1 MASIS
6 KLSIRGVRAFSP
18 DDDEQVLEFY
28 FPCTIIVGANGCGK
42 TTIIESLKF
51 AVCGALP
58 PGNKSGQAFVHD
70 PKSIGQSS
78 VKAQIKLRFT
88 NRGGRTMVV
97 LRSMELAQK
106 KKNMTF
112 KQLDGVIRMTD
123 EDGQRQSLSHKCSEL
138 DRQLPVLLGVSKAIL
153 EHVVFCHQ
161 EDANWPL
168 QEGAV
173 LKKRFDDIFD
183 STRYTKALEV
193 FSKLKKEYTS
203 KVKDHKADVASYS
216 SHLHAAEGFQ
226 AEVEKYSDQLELVEQ
241 EIEEN
246 NEELNRT
253 EEEEK
258 RLNEILDQLDE
269 IQLDVDDKNN
279 SLHTFTELANKT
291 RKMLEDDLTEE
302 KSARELKEMLRDFDS
317 KLNDQ
322 IDEMDDLQGEI
333 SRLKNEISEL
343 TQEESKLQSQLGRHQ
358 AEKDAQVERQTLRC
372 EKVVEGDNKFGLNS
386 TLTAFSQSQSLTQN
400 SSFQEASGQPLQ
412 LEISKTDLDDYFRAL
427 GRKKSELEEDL
438 NRKMKLRQQSEDE
451 LQSQLVDLKGK
462 LQSIKN
468 EQKKVDQELA
478 EDKKEYEDVT
488 RQVSQISRVRKDDV
502 EDARK
507 NANKLA
513 AQRDSLNKD
522 PRRSQIATE
531 IRSFEDKSDRL
542 KRDIEED
549 TDALRDLRETAEAQH
564 EISVL
569 KQQIE
574 RDIEDLKESIQE
586 SDFALKSRNID
597 VPTIESSG
605 DETSDELNDG
615 MDKLTEDVSTK
626 FQTADTE
633 LRKARE
639 QFTALQSVVAEKS
652 ALLARDQQ
660 VVHSKRDKLVGLSNE
675 GGIKKVENVLSEL
688 CQFEASNG
696 APTPP
701 ELNETKP
708 KELLAYLEE
717 RLEAEEAESLE
728 GVQPELI
735 KKIMKRL
742 KKTAIVGSGTEVVCP
757 CCERG
762 LDDDESVA
770 IFREKMNALM
780 ASDSPLLMDGENN
793 KTAKSQYQ
801 KWRKIV
807 TENMNDILEYR
818 RIANEVNDME
828 HNCSSLEAIV
838 EERKEDLDT
847 AKTSQDEILSEVD
860 GLRGLME
867 SCKMWQGAVD
877 RINNKRSQAM
887 NKSNTLSIS
896 ESVYSGR
903 DLKTV
908 ERDLAEK
915 TEKKDEYL
923 EKISRL
929 NKEMTKINNHM
940 SSASQKAT
948 DAENMARD
956 KEEKFAGIR
965 KLSERKK
972 HLNDTISKKNKELL
986 DLKNNVKPIK
996 DKVAKKESER
1006 DKMKKHTKEEED
1018 EIRNTVEQL
1027 KMFENEFRELQRQ
1040 IDDFD
1045 SKNDANAL
1053 ERIENQIGGFQ
1064 SKRKAKEVNVAKI
1077 QPHLE
1082 RLKKA
1087 LDDQER
1093 HKKNLNE
1100 NINLLDLNAKI
1111 RDLKRELESL
1121 QESAQQVK
1129 GRDTAKDDIRNLQ
1142 RRKTKLGQQNARLE
1156 GRRGEIHENIRSFK
1170 RKLSQPEYRNVDEE
1184 YRIAS
1189 IKHDTT
1195 EMAVRDIGKYHAAL
1209 DKALQR
1215 FHGLKIAEINTIIRD
1230 LWNLTYKGEDIT
1242 SIALVSGKD
1251 TGSRSTRSYNY
1262 RVVMTKGT
1270 TELDM
1275 RGRCSAGQRVLASI
1289 VIRLAL
1295 AETFCVNCGCIALDE
1310 PTVNLDYRNKKG
1322 LAVAL
1327 AQIIASRA
1335 KQRNFQLIMITH
1347 DEDFVAIMKTELA
1360 SQTGF
1365 SMPEKY
1371 FQVRREEAADGKFY
1385 SKIDAID
1392 WEELV

>member
-1 MASIS
+1 MWKVSFCSLGDDANCGEWCLLT
-6 KLSIRGVRAFSP
+6 KLKKTCPPIPLHDLGR
-18 DDDEQVLEFY
+18 
-28 FPCTIIVGANGCGK
+28 

-70 PKSIGQSS
+70 PNSIGQSS

-138 DRQLPVLLGVSKAIL
+138 DRQLPV
-153 EHVVFCHQ
+153 HQ

-193 FSKLKKEYTS
+193 FSKLKKDYTS

-216 SHLHAAEGFQ
+216 SHLHAAQGFQ

-246 NEELNRT
+246 TEELRRT
-253 EEEEK
+253 ENEEK

-269 IQLDVDDKNN
+269 IQLDVDDKSN
-279 SLHTFTELANKT
+279 SLHTLTELANKT

-333 SRLKNEISEL
+333 SRLKNQISEL
-343 TQEESKLQSQLGRHQ
+343 TQEESKLQSQLGRYQ

-372 EKVVEGDNKFGLNS
+372 EKVIQGNNRFGLNS
-386 TLTAFSQSQSLTQN
+386 TLTAFSQSQSMTQN
-400 SSFQEASGQPLQ
+400 ASFLEASGQPVQ
-412 LEISKTDLDDYFRAL
+412 LEMSKTDLDDYFRAL
-427 GRKKSELEEDL
+427 GRKTSELDEDL
-438 NRKMKLRQQSEDE
+438 NRKTKLRLQSEDE
-451 LQSQLVDLKGK
+451 SQSQLVDLKGK

-468 EQKKVDQELA
+468 EQKKLNHDIDEA
-478 EDKKEYEDVT
+478 KKEYEDVS
-488 RQVSQISRVRKDDV
+488 RQVSQISRMRKDDV
-502 EDARK
+502 EDARN
-507 NANKLA
+507 NANRLA
-513 AQRDSLNKD
+513 AQRDKLNKD

-542 KRDIEED
+542 KRDLEED
-549 TDALRDLRETAEAQH
+549 SDALRDLRETAEAQH
-564 EISVL
+564 EITVL
-569 KQQIE
+569 KQQIA

-597 VPTIESSG
+597 IPTIELDG
-605 DETSDELNDG
+605 DEIGDG
-615 MDKLTEDVSTK
+615 LSQAMGKLTEDVSSK
-626 FQTADTE
+626 FQIADSE

-639 QFTALQSVVAEKS
+639 QFNALQNVVAEKS
-652 ALLARDQQ
+652 ALLTRDQQ
-660 VVHSKRDKLVGLSNE
+660 LVHNKRDKLASLSSE
-675 GGIKKVENVLSEL
+675 GGIKKVENVVSEL
-688 CQFEASNG
+688 RQFEASN
-696 APTPP
+696 AIATPP

-708 KELLAYLEE
+708 KELLTYLEE

-728 GVQPELI
+728 GIQPEVI
-735 KKIMKRL
+735 SKIIKRL
-742 KKTAIVGSGTEVVCP
+742 KNKAKRPGQKVVCP
-757 CCERG
+757 CCKRG
-762 LDDDESVA
+762 LDDQDSVQV
-770 IFREKMNALM
+770 FSEQMKMLM
-780 ASDSPLLMDGENN
+780 GSESPLLKDGENN

-801 KWRKIV
+801 KWRRIT

-818 RIANEVNDME
+818 RIANEVNDIE
-828 HNCSSLEAIV
+828 HNCTSLETVV
-838 EERKEDLDT
+838 EERKEDLETTKT
-847 AKTSQDEILSEVD
+847 ARDEILSEVD
-860 GLRGLME
+860 GLRSLLE
-867 SCKMWQGAVD
+867 SCKMWQGASD
-877 RINNKRSQAM
+877 RINLKRSQAM
-887 NKSNTLSIS
+887 NKCNTLSIS
-896 ESVYSGR
+896 ESVHSGR

-908 ERDLAEK
+908 ERDFAEK
-915 TEKKDEYL
+915 TEKKDEYQ

-929 NKEMTKINNHM
+929 NKEMTKINNQM
-940 SSASQKAT
+940 SSVSKQAT
-948 DAENMARD
+948 DAENLARE

-965 KLSERKK
+965 KLSDRKK
-972 HLNDTISKKNKELL
+972 ALNERISKTSKELL
-986 DLKNNVKPIK
+986 ELGDNIKPIK
-996 DKVAKKESER
+996 DKIAKKESER
-1006 DKMKKHTKEEED
+1006 EKMRKHTMEEEN
-1018 EIRNTVEQL
+1018 EIRKTTEQL

-1045 SKNDANAL
+1045 SRNEVNAL
-1053 ERIENQIGGFQ
+1053 ERIENQIEGFQ
-1064 SKRKAKEVNVAKI
+1064 SKRKEKEANVAKI

-1100 NINLLDLNAKI
+1100 NINLLDLNAQI
-1111 RDLKRELESL
+1111 RDLERELENL
-1121 QESAQQVK
+1121 QEGTKQIK
-1129 GRDTAKDDIRNLQ
+1129 GRDTAKDDIDNLQ
-1142 RRKTKLGQQNARLE
+1142 RRKNKLAQQNARLE

-1170 RKLSQPEYRNVDEE
+1170 RKLSQPEYRSVDEE

-1215 FHGLKIAEINTIIRD
+1215 FHSLKIAEINTIIRD

-1371 FQVRREEAADGKFY
+1371 FQVRREEGADGKFY